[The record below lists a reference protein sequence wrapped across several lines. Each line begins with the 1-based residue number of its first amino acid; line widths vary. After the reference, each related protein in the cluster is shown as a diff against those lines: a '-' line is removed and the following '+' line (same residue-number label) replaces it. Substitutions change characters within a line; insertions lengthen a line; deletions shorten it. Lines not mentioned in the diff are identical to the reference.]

1 MAKDT
6 SFDYEPHQGVSHAV
20 AKADGSTTYPS
31 VSARWA
37 GARKQQL
44 DTSAFAP
51 ERLGNKVRTFSTGVA
66 YFNDVCAALKA
77 AKKSIF
83 IAGWQVN
90 WDVEL
95 IKGTRLIDALKAA
108 LDRNPALRIYVM
120 PWMSPKVGVN
130 TGDLGTMLAIFQL
143 NAGRNGTPALC
154 CPAGLQN
161 DYEGVEETFFSH
173 HQKLVVVDNE
183 IAYVGGLDL
192 AYGRRDDGAFSLGHN
207 GRSGCEVYNTGVPAQ
222 GPELKPEQLADYVS
236 ETSLLKVS
244 LTAGLLN
251 TAARAQDGVQRSVER
266 SFVGRASGQ
275 LADWLSKSWV
285 ELPDFLREPIEGFQA
300 DLQVRWNNMKDGAAD
315 KLVRKID
322 AGLLSESDLTTA
334 VRLVGDF
341 MKASYIALLGTT
353 WLQKAPHAELFKPS
367 ARALPAGGRLYRAD
381 QPRMP
386 WQDVHCRIDGPSVYD
401 LSMNF
406 IRRWNSLQK
415 AYLPSALASKVFID
429 SALMPQEPAANQQ
442 GGCSVRVLRSAS
454 TRLQQQEKAAMP
466 TLPAVAGKQ
475 DEIHD
480 MMCAVI
486 DKAERFIYIE
496 NQFFQSGFGQPSI
509 KPTDE
514 GARSGPMRY
523 MLANAGTRIKAAMTR
538 ISADNTNT
546 LPKNQIAERL
556 AARIEH
562 AIRWDQPFH
571 VYMVLPVHPEGSLG
585 DIAIVGQIHW
595 TMQSLVFASDSL
607 VNRIRLSMAARQVC
621 KQPRDQRLWD
631 AAKQEMAKVAVDGRE
646 QSIPRYKATVD
657 ELETRKYL
665 TLLNLRACEVLNGKV
680 RTEQI
685 YVHSKLLIADDRF
698 AIIGSANINDRSL
711 KGDRD
716 SELAVCL
723 MDTTVSDAPL
733 DGKRSVKVRKAAHEL
748 RVQLWKKHF
757 GEMAAGLIQPAGE
770 LMPLVTRPADPATWK
785 AIQKVAD
792 ANLRAYAKSFPFT
805 PNDGV
810 SIWPVW
816 PTREPEKTREGIR
829 NKGPAFEEQMP
840 FSEAFWDPG
849 RKTPAAPAGIQGF
862 VCSLPMNWTIGEN
875 NHPDMNMALLTHLNH
890 NAESSGL
897 LAAAPA
903 EPARRHEDAV

>member
-83 IAGWQVN
+83 IAGWQIN

-207 GRSGCEVYNTGVPAQ
+207 GRSGCEIYNTGVPAQ
-222 GPELKPEQLADYVS
+222 GPELRPEQAADYVTES
-236 ETSLLKVS
+236 DLLKVS
-244 LTAGLLN
+244 LTAGVLN
-251 TAARAQDGVQRSVER
+251 TAAQKQDNFQRAVDRSV
-266 SFVGRASGQ
+266 VGRTKGRIVE
-275 LADWLSKSWV
+275 WWKSSSI
-285 ELPDFLREPIEGFQA
+285 ELPDFLREPLEGLEA
-300 DLQVRWNNMKDGAAD
+300 DVQKRWNAMQDNAAD
-315 KLVRKID
+315 KLIRKVD
-322 AGLLSESDLTTA
+322 AGAVSESDITTA
-334 VRLVGDF
+334 VAYVGEF
-341 MKASYIALLGTT
+341 MKASYVALLRTA
-353 WLQKAPHAELFKPS
+353 WLQKKPYAELFKPT
-367 ARALPAGGRLYRAD
+367 AHALPAGGRLYRAD

-386 WQDVHCRIDGPSVYD
+386 WQDVHCRIEGPSVYD

-415 AYLPSALASKVFID
+415 AYLPTTLVSRVSVDPALVPK
-429 SALMPQEPAANQQ
+429 EPTENQQ

-454 TRLQQQEKAAMP
+454 LALQQQEKAAMAS
-466 TLPAVAGKQ
+466 LPAVTGKQ

-496 NQFFQSGFGQPSI
+496 NQFFQSGFGKPSI

-585 DIAIVGQIHW
+585 DIAIVGQVHW
-595 TMQSLVFASDSL
+595 TMQSLVYASESL
-607 VNRIRLSMAARQVC
+607 VNRIRIAMAARKLC
-621 KQPRDQRLWD
+621 AKPRDQRLWD
-631 AAKQEMAKVAVDGRE
+631 AAKALTKGVDPATGKPDYESVKRE
-646 QSIPRYKATVD
+646 AT
-657 ELETRKYL
+657 RQYL
-665 TLLNLRACEVLNGKV
+665 TLLNLRTCETLAGRV

-685 YVHSKLLIADDRF
+685 YVHSKLLIADDRL
-698 AIIGSANINDRSL
+698 AILGSANINDRSL

-723 MDTTVSDAPL
+723 MDTNTMDAPL
-733 DGKRSVKVRKAAHEL
+733 DGKKRVTVRRAAHEL
-748 RVQLWKKHF
+748 RVSLWKKHF
-757 GEMAAGLIQPAGE
+757 GEMATGGVVIPAAE
-770 LMPLVTRPADPATWK
+770 LMALLDKPADPDTWR
-785 AIQKVAD
+785 AIQRIAD
-792 ANLRAYAKSFPFT
+792 ANLQAYAKAFPFV
-805 PNDGV
+805 PQPEK

-816 PTREPEKTREGIR
+816 PVGEKEQTRTGIR
-829 NKGPAFEEQMP
+829 AKGPAYEAQMP
-840 FSEAFWDPG
+840 FSEGFWAPDG
-849 RKTPAAPAGIQGF
+849 GASSAPAGISGF
-862 VCSLPMNWTIGEN
+862 ICSLPMTWTSGEN
-875 NHPDMNMALLTHLNH
+875 NHPDMNMALLTHIDRPD
-890 NAESSGL
+890 SRPTT
-897 LAAAPA
+897 LAASG
-903 EPARRHEDAV
+903 ERNVSIDDAKAV

>member
-83 IAGWQVN
+83 IAGWQIN

-222 GPELKPEQLADYVS
+222 GPELRPEQAADYVTES
-236 ETSLLKVS
+236 DLLKVS
-244 LTAGLLN
+244 LTAGVLN
-251 TAARAQDGVQRSVER
+251 TAAQKQDNFQRAVDRSV
-266 SFVGRASGQ
+266 VGRTKGRIVE
-275 LADWLSKSWV
+275 WWKSSSI
-285 ELPDFLREPIEGFQA
+285 ELPDFLREPLEGLEA
-300 DLQVRWNNMKDGAAD
+300 DVQKRWNAMQDNAAD
-315 KLVRKID
+315 KLIRKVD
-322 AGLLSESDLTTA
+322 AGAVSESDITTA
-334 VRLVGDF
+334 VAYVGEF
-341 MKASYIALLGTT
+341 MKASYVALLRTA
-353 WLQKAPHAELFKPS
+353 WLQKKPYAELFKPT
-367 ARALPAGGRLYRAD
+367 AHALPTGGRLYRAD

-386 WQDVHCRIDGPSVYD
+386 WQDVHCRIEGPSVYD

-415 AYLPSALASKVFID
+415 AYLPTTLVSRVSVDPALVPK
-429 SALMPQEPAANQQ
+429 EPTENQQ

-454 TRLQQQEKAAMP
+454 LALQQQEKAAMAS
-466 TLPAVAGKQ
+466 LPAVTGKQ

-496 NQFFQSGFGQPSI
+496 NQFFQSGFGKPSI

-585 DIAIVGQIHW
+585 DIAIVGQVHW
-595 TMQSLVFASDSL
+595 TMQSLVYASDSL
-607 VNRIRLSMAARQVC
+607 INRIRLSMAARQAC
-621 KQPRDQRLWD
+621 EQPRDLRQWN
-631 AAKQEMAKVAVDGRE
+631 AAKATAATINPATRR
-646 QSIPRYKATVD
+646 PRYEAVEVEEART
-657 ELETRKYL
+657 YL
-665 TLLNLRACEVLNGKV
+665 TLLNLRTCETLGGKV

-685 YVHSKLLIADDRF
+685 YVHSKLLIADDRL

-723 MDTTVSDAPL
+723 MDTQMMDAAL
-733 DGKRSVKVRKAAHEL
+733 DGKKSVKVRRAAHDL
-748 RVQLWKKHF
+748 RVSLWKKHF
-757 GEMAAGLIQPAGE
+757 GEKAAAGTIVPASE
-770 LMPLVTRPADPATWK
+770 LMALVDKPADPNTWK
-785 AIQKVAD
+785 AIQRVAD
-792 ANLRAYAKSFPFT
+792 ANLQSYAKVFPFV
-805 PNDGV
+805 PQAKK

-816 PTREPEKTREGIR
+816 PRGEKERTREGIR
-829 NKGPAFEEQMP
+829 TKGPAYETQMP
-840 FSEAFWDPG
+840 FSERFWSSEG
-849 RKTPAAPAGIQGF
+849 HSFAAPSGVKGF
-862 VCSLPMNWTIGEN
+862 LCSLPLTWTEGEN
-875 NHPDMNMALLTHLNH
+875 NHPDMNMALLTHNH
-890 NAESSGL
+890 RPDLPPTAIVASGQHDV
-897 LAAAPA
+897 PGNTK
-903 EPARRHEDAV
+903 VV